1 MLLFVITNSNLV
13 IFTFLSNLLRLKGVI
28 KLPSCIYK
36 YLQIRNLVTI
46 LRKEGRL
53 SLGSS
58 EMEENLQ
65 SSTSL

>member
-28 KLPSCIYK
+28 KLPSRIYK
-36 YLQIRNLVTI
+36 YLQIRNLVI

-58 EMEENLQ
+58 EMEEKLQ